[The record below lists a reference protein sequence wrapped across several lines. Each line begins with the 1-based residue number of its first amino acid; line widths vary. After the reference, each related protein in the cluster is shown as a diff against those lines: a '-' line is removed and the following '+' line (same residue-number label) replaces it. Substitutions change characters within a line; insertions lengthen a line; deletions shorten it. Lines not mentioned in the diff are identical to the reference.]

1 MFLGNEIAK
10 YNLKK
15 KLLLLGGSRYLLPV
29 IQAAHDL
36 DVYVITCDYLPDN
49 YAHKFSDEYRNV
61 SIVDQ
66 EAVLELAREL
76 QIDGIMSY
84 ATDPGVVTAA
94 YVAEKLG
101 LPTSPYKSVCILQ
114 NKGLFR
120 KFLQEH
126 DFNVPLAKSYKTYAE
141 MEKDIGDWQFPVIVK
156 PTDSAGS
163 KGVSRVDDKA
173 QLKAAFDY
181 ALDKSLNNECI
192 VETFIEKVGYAMSG
206 DSFSI
211 DGELVYFC
219 LDSQWFDEHA
229 PNPFTPCAHL
239 WPTGAAKGVQQEVQ
253 IEVQRLISLLH
264 MTTTIYNIEARVGK
278 DGRVYLMEIS
288 PRAGG
293 NRLAEVQR
301 LATGQDIIMA
311 SVKAAL
317 GLPVDRISQPK
328 FDGVWGLSVI
338 HSHEQGIFEDMQID
352 MSVKKFVH
360 QIDLWVEKGDTVQA
374 FNGAND
380 SLGTIIWHC
389 NKQEEMEYILSN
401 IRKIIRVNS
410 AMSV

>member
-36 DVYVITCDYLPDN
+36 GVYVITCDYLPDN

-101 LPTSPYKSVCILQ
+101 LPTSPYESVCILQ

-126 DFNVPLAKSYKTYAE
+126 DFNVPIAKSYKTYAE

-229 PNPFTPCAHL
+229 PNPFTPCANF